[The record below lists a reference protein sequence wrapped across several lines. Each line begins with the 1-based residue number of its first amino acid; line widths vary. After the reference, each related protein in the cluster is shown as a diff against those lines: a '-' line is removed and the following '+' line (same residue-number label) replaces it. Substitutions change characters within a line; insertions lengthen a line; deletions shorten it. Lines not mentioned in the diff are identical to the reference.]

1 MTMTELFGT
10 DLELPRIFPDDTARA
25 RLTDPPTSHAAA
37 DSNTNREEVSA
48 HVLHLLHRFG
58 PMTDEELVVRYFADT
73 TSPPAHFDSPRKRR
87 SDLTK
92 DGQII
97 ATTTP
102 GKSRTGRRT
111 TVWTLA

>member
-1 MTMTELFGT
+1 MTELFGT
-10 DLELPRIFPDDTARA
+10 DLEVPIIFPNDTARA

-37 DSNTNREEVSA
+37 DSNLNREEVA
-48 HVLHLLHRFG
+48 EHVLHLLKRFG
-58 PMTDEELVVRYFADT
+58 PMTDEELTLRYLTDT

-92 DGQII
+92 TGQVI

-102 GKSRTGRRT
+102 GQSRTGRRT
-111 TVWTLA
+111 TTWSLA